1 MIDKIDK
8 VSKTIIDKDSKSIM
22 DRDSKTII
30 NIIEKIR
37 SFYNIFF
44 IYIKLTMLVKY
55 WNICSWIV
63 VLIPVMG
70 NTRLYYIL
78 KIHELNYKVFSLII
92 SLKIL
97 FEWRGSQSKATH
109 QIILKLNNLSKCY
122 MFV

>member
-8 VSKTIIDKDSKSIM
+8 VSKTIIDKDSKSII

-55 WNICSWIV
+55 WNICSWIL
-63 VLIPVMG
+63 VLVPVMG
-70 NTRLYYIL
+70 NTRLHI
-78 KIHELNYKVFSLII
+78 EN
-92 SLKIL
+92 
-97 FEWRGSQSKATH
+97 T
-109 QIILKLNNLSKCY
+109 
-122 MFV
+122 